1 MSESVSES
9 MSEADKRKQTSE
21 VDPSY
26 YKNTTGGDLRSSLRS
41 ILTEQQYVGQA
52 MFNIFKYV
60 DRFQDKNGLTDLY
73 KAKNYLEDL
82 IDYYESITEETE
94 GTPVA
99 EEYTEKKLP
108 INSTGQEK
116 ANDHVDRQ
124 KFVQDKKDKQRSKS
138 HQDYLSNK

>member
-1 MSESVSES
+1 MSE
-9 MSEADKRKQTSE
+9 T
-21 VDPSY
+21 DPSY
-26 YKNTTGGDLRSSLRS
+26 YHGTDGGDLRSNLRN
-41 ILTEQQYVGQA
+41 ILTKQEYIGQA
-52 MFNIFKYV
+52 KFNIFKYTK
-60 DRFQDKNGLTDLY
+60 RFEGKGGTTDLL

-94 GTPVA
+94 GTSVA

-116 ANDHVDRQ
+116 ANSHVDRQ
-124 KFVQDKKDKQRSKS
+124 TFVSDKKDKQHSKR

>member
-1 MSESVSES
+1 MNEV
-9 MSEADKRKQTSE
+9 DKRTQMSE

-26 YKNTTGGDLRSSLRS
+26 YHGTTNGDLRSNLRN
-41 ILTEQQYVGQA
+41 ILTEQEYIGQA

-82 IDYYESITEETE
+82 IDYYKSTSEETE

-99 EEYTEKKLP
+99 EEYTEKKLAV
-108 INSTGQEK
+108 TGNGQGK
-116 ANDHVDRQ
+116 ANDHVDQQ
-124 KFVQDKKDKQRSKS
+124 KFVPDKKDKQRSKR

>member
-1 MSESVSES
+1 M
-9 MSEADKRKQTSE
+9 SE

-26 YKNTTGGDLRSSLRS
+26 YHGTTGGDLRSNLRN
-41 ILTEQQYVGQA
+41 ILTKEEYIGQA
-52 MFNIFKYV
+52 KFNIFKYTK
-60 DRFQDKNGLTDLY
+60 RFEGKNGTTDLL

-108 INSTGQEK
+108 INSNGQEK
-116 ANDHVDRQ
+116 ANSHVDQQ
-124 KFVQDKKDKQRSKS
+124 KFVPDKKGKQRSKS
-138 HQDYLSNK
+138 HQTYLSNK

>member
-1 MSESVSES
+1 MSE
-9 MSEADKRKQTSE
+9 T
-21 VDPSY
+21 DPSY
-26 YKNTTGGDLRSSLRS
+26 YHGTSGDLRSNLRS

-82 IDYYESITEETE
+82 IDYYENIPENTED
-94 GTPVA
+94 TPVEKA
-99 EEYTEKKLP
+99 YTEKKLAV
-108 INSTGQEK
+108 NSTGQGK
-116 ANDHVDRQ
+116 ANSHVDQQ
-124 KFVQDKKDKQRSKS
+124 KFVTDKKGKQRSKS

>member
-1 MSESVSES
+1 M
-9 MSEADKRKQTSE
+9 SE

-26 YKNTTGGDLRSSLRS
+26 YKNTNGTDLRSNLRS

-82 IDYYESITEETE
+82 IDYYENIPENTEDTSVEKS
-94 GTPVA
+94 
-99 EEYTEKKLP
+99 YTEKKLP
-108 INSTGQEK
+108 INSNGQDK
-116 ANDHVDRQ
+116 ANSHIDQQ
-124 KFVQDKKDKQRSKS
+124 KFVTDKKGKQHSKS
-138 HQDYLSNK
+138 NQNYLSNK

>member
-1 MSESVSES
+1 MSEVE
-9 MSEADKRKQTSE
+9 
-21 VDPSY
+21 PSY
-26 YKNTTGGDLRSSLRS
+26 YKGTTNGDLRSNLRN

-82 IDYYESITEETE
+82 IDYYKSTSEETE
-94 GTPVA
+94 GTPVT

-108 INSTGQEK
+108 INDNGQDR
-116 ANDHVDRQ
+116 ANYNIDQQ
-124 KFVQDKKDKQRSKS
+124 KFVPDKKDKQHSKR

>member
-1 MSESVSES
+1 
-9 MSEADKRKQTSE
+9 
-21 VDPSY
+21 
-26 YKNTTGGDLRSSLRS
+26 
-41 ILTEQQYVGQA
+41 

-82 IDYYESITEETE
+82 IDYYKSTSEETE
-94 GTPVA
+94 GTPVT

-108 INSTGQEK
+108 INDNGQDR
-116 ANDHVDRQ
+116 ANYNIDQQ
-124 KFVQDKKDKQRSKS
+124 KFVPDKKDKQHSKR

>member
-1 MSESVSES
+1 MSEV
-9 MSEADKRKQTSE
+9 DKRTQTSE
-21 VDPSY
+21 TDPIY
-26 YKNTTGGDLRSSLRS
+26 YHGTTTGGDLRSNLRN

-82 IDYYESITEETE
+82 INYYESITEETE

-99 EEYTEKKLP
+99 EEYTEKKLAV
-108 INSTGQEK
+108 NNNGQEK
-116 ANDHVDRQ
+116 ANSNVDQQ
-124 KFVQDKKDKQRSKS
+124 KFVTDKKGKQKSKS
-138 HQDYLSNK
+138 HQNYLSNK

>member
-1 MSESVSES
+1 MSE
-9 MSEADKRKQTSE
+9 T
-21 VDPSY
+21 DPSY
-26 YKNTTGGDLRSSLRS
+26 YHGTSGDLRSNLRN

-52 MFNIFKYV
+52 LFNIFKYTK
-60 DRFQDKNGLTDLY
+60 RFEGKNGITDLL

-94 GTPVA
+94 GTSVA

-108 INSTGQEK
+108 ITSTGQDK
-116 ANDHVDRQ
+116 ANDHVDQQ
-124 KFVQDKKDKQRSKS
+124 KFVPDKKDKQHSKR

>member
-1 MSESVSES
+1 MTQI
-9 MSEADKRKQTSE
+9 DKKTQMTQ
-21 VDPSY
+21 VDPIY
-26 YKNTTGGDLRSSLRS
+26 YHGTNGGDLRSNLRN

-82 IDYYESITEETE
+82 IDYYESTSEEAEDTS
-94 GTPVA
+94 
-99 EEYTEKKLP
+99 EEYTEKKLAV
-108 INSTGQEK
+108 NSNGQDK
-116 ANDHVDRQ
+116 ANNHVDQQ
-124 KFVQDKKDKQRSKS
+124 KFVPNRHDKQRSKH